1 MPSKDTLLLKRN
13 GRPGVVTLV
22 YVGVTADAV
31 TATTG
36 DWSDIAVF
44 GASPGTGSNGISVY
58 RVVSVSGRV
67 GSYRLRFNSPCGAR
81 HVMVKVE

>member
-1 MPSKDTLLLKRN
+1 MASKGTMLLKRN
-13 GRPGVVTLV
+13 GRPGVITLV
-22 YVGVTADAV
+22 YVGVSADSV

-44 GASPGTGSNGISVY
+44 GTPLDAGSNGISVY

-67 GSYRLRFNSPCGAR
+67 GSYRLRFNSPCGAQ
-81 HVMVKVE
+81 HVLVKVV